1 MMAFLQAACRH
12 AASGALAMA
21 LAMASAAAI
30 LTGLSS
36 CATDQSQRQ
45 AVAWTEIGNA
55 WSELG
60 RWDKAGDAWSR
71 AMAIDAGQAVA
82 GYNLVRALAE
92 AGKYDEAIATA
103 DRYLASDPDN
113 ASVLSIKA
121 YALHKAG
128 RDDDA
133 IVVYRRVVVLNGGD
147 AASQYNL
154 AVLLESSGQTDEA
167 LALYDAILAAKPD
180 DAGASFRKGMLLSAK
195 GNAQEA
201 IPLIERYVAAHDASL
216 EAHRALARAY
226 ERADRFADAIDHYVL
241 ITGRDAAD
249 AASWFS
255 LARLRLTVAAD
266 AKGGLEAL
274 KSALQHGFVDKEQAV
289 GLLAAPALVAADEVR
304 AALGAA
310 GLLADPE
317 STGAVAPGTP

>member
-1 MMAFLQAACRH
+1 MQP
-12 AASGALAMA
+12 
-21 LAMASAAAI
+21 ASARGTACCLLVIA
-30 LTGLSS
+30 LCAGLSG
-36 CATDQSQRQ
+36 CATDQSRRQ
-45 AVAWTEIGNA
+45 AVAWTDIGNA

-71 AMAIDAGQAVA
+71 AVAIDPGQAVA
-82 GYNLVRALAE
+82 GYNLVRALTE

-121 YALHKAG
+121 YALYKAG
-128 RDDDA
+128 RDDEA
-133 IVVYRRVVVLNGGD
+133 VIVYRRVVELNGGD

-154 AVLLESSGQTDEA
+154 AVLLESSGKPDEA
-167 LALYDAILAAKPD
+167 LALYNVILAGKPD
-180 DAGASFRKGMLLSAK
+180 DASASFRKGLLVSAQ
-195 GNAQEA
+195 GNGKEA

-226 ERADRFADAIDHYVL
+226 ERADRFADAIDQYALV
-241 ITGRDAAD
+241 TGRDPAD

-266 AKGGLEAL
+266 AKAGLEAL
-274 KSALQHGFVDKEQAV
+274 RSALQHGFADKEQAA
-289 GLLAAPALVAADEVR
+289 GLLAMPALIAADDVR
-304 AALGAA
+304 PALGAA
-310 GLLADPE
+310 GLLAGSTAGGVTDSASTE
-317 STGAVAPGTP
+317 SP